1 MSFMPFAVKK
11 KVSYFKTKKDHPSF
25 PFLLS
30 FFPSLLNFTIVSFLF
45 AEITTKFN
53 WEFYAQVK
61 EKKNE
66 PLSNI
71 GQHRLKVV
79 EKEKEKKV
87 TEKGSSTPALDEG
100 LVSSSALSI
109 EEITPH
115 HKKHKT
121 GEKGKKKVG
130 ANIWGDA
137 ETALTRANDLITP
150 DELKEIA
157 GIPSHEMVNRH
168 VHKLVQVTFLCFPS
182 PLVLLFL
189 FNTKYHLFMI

>member
-1 MSFMPFAVKK
+1 MKKKKKK
-11 KVSYFKTKKDHPSF
+11 KV
-25 PFLLS
+25 
-30 FFPSLLNFTIVSFLF
+30 I
-45 AEITTKFN
+45 
-53 WEFYAQVK
+53 
-61 EKKNE
+61 
-66 PLSNI
+66 
-71 GQHRLKVV
+71 
-79 EKEKEKKV
+79 
-87 TEKGSSTPALDEG
+87 EKGSSTPALDEG

-115 HKKHKT
+115 HKKRKT

-168 VHKLVQVTFLCFPS
+168 VHKLVQVTFLCFTS

>member
-1 MSFMPFAVKK
+1 M
-11 KVSYFKTKKDHPSF
+11 
-25 PFLLS
+25 
-30 FFPSLLNFTIVSFLF
+30 
-45 AEITTKFN
+45 TTKFN
-53 WEFYAQVK
+53 WEFYARVK

-71 GQHRLKVV
+71 GQHRL
-79 EKEKEKKV
+79 KV

-115 HKKHKT
+115 HKKRKT

-137 ETALTRANDLITP
+137 KTALTHANDLITP

-189 FNTKYHLFMI
+189 FNTKYHLFMIWLWMPGVGEVMC